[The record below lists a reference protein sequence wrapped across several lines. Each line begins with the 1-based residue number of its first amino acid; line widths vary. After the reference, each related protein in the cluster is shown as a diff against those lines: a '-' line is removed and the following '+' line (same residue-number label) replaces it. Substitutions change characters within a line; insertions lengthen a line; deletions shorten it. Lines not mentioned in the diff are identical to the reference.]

1 MEIEVEGTQLPVEKT
16 NAVVTHV
23 DETGRQIVINISGED
38 LVEKPAPK
46 TITVEKEYD
55 LTEEEKKKM
64 AIEIVEIDMRVKE
77 ESQSLTNLKAKVS
90 SLNKILDGMNE
101 NRIRISELYNLG
113 VKTIQHK
120 CIISPNYEAGL
131 YEYCDIE
138 TGEIIKTEPFRP
150 GDMFNPVNV

>member
-1 MEIEVEGTQLPVEKT
+1 MENEFNEALASEKT
-16 NAVVTHV
+16 NAVITHA

-38 LVEKPAPK
+38 LIEKPAPK

-113 VKTIQHK
+113 KKTLQHK
-120 CIISPNYEAGL
+120 CILVPNYDEG
-131 YEYCDIE
+131 YFEYCDTV
-138 TGEIIKTEPFRP
+138 TGEIIKTEKFRE
-150 GDMFNPVNV
+150 GDIFNPVIF

>member
-55 LTEEEKKKM
+55 LTKEEKEKM
-64 AIEIVEIDMRVKE
+64 AREIVEIDMRVKE
-77 ESQSLTNLKAKVS
+77 ESSALANLKAKVS

-113 VKTIQHK
+113 KKTIQHK
-120 CIISPNYEAGL
+120 CIISSNFDIGM
-131 YEYCDIE
+131 YEYCDME

-150 GDMFNPVNV
+150 DDIFNPIY